1 MSETQSASHLSTIEK
16 EYPEQPKQEK
26 TSSIYLY
33 SNSTLEPRSYRTIS
47 QSSQIDM
54 QSNRSLTPTIL
65 STDDTIVR
73 RGDGAIKI
81 SDPKK
86 TPIVNGR
93 EEGMLNMTDNLASLG
108 VEGTSNSQKN
118 KESSVE
124 DEKGVKLCCFG
135 WFQKREK
142 RQEKREGRLEI

>member
-16 EYPEQPKQEK
+16 EYPGQPEQEQ
-26 TSSIYLY
+26 TSSILLY

-73 RGDGAIKI
+73 RGDGTIKI

-108 VEGTSNSQKN
+108 VEGTSNSQN
-118 KESSVE
+118 KQSSVE

>member
-1 MSETQSASHLSTIEK
+1 MSETQCASHLSTIEK
-16 EYPEQPKQEK
+16 EYPEQPVQEQ

-108 VEGTSNSQKN
+108 VEGTSNSQN

>member
-16 EYPEQPKQEK
+16 EYPEQPVQEQ

-33 SNSTLEPRSYRTIS
+33 SNSTLEPRSYRTVS

-108 VEGTSNSQKN
+108 VEGTSNSQN

>member
-16 EYPEQPKQEK
+16 EYPEQPEQEQ
-26 TSSIYLY
+26 TSSILLY
-33 SNSTLEPRSYRTIS
+33 SNSSLEPRSYRTIS
-47 QSSQIDM
+47 QCSQIDV

-93 EEGMLNMTDNLASLG
+93 EEGMLDMTDNLASLG
-108 VEGTSNSQKN
+108 LEGTSSSHN
-118 KESSVE
+118 KHSIVE
-124 DEKGVKLCCFG
+124 EEKGVKLCCFG
-135 WFQKREK
+135 WFQRREK

>member
-16 EYPEQPKQEK
+16 EYPEQPEQEQ

-73 RGDGAIKI
+73 RGDGAMKI

-108 VEGTSNSQKN
+108 VEGTSNSQN

>member
-1 MSETQSASHLSTIEK
+1 MSETQSASHLFTIEN
-16 EYPEQPKQEK
+16 EHPEQPEQEQ
-26 TSSIYLY
+26 TSSILLN
-33 SNSTLEPRSYRTIS
+33 SNSSIEPRSYRTLT
-47 QSSQIDM
+47 QSSQIDV

-93 EEGMLNMTDNLASLG
+93 EEGMLDMTDNLATLG
-108 VEGTSNSQKN
+108 IEGISGVHNREN
-118 KESSVE
+118 IAEE
-124 DEKGVKLCCFG
+124 EKGVKVCCFG
-135 WFQKREK
+135 WFQRREK
-142 RQEKREGRLEI
+142 RQEKREGRMEI